1 MAAGLSKKNRW
12 YGLAITRRTRG
23 APQHFC
29 HRPAWSPA
37 MSMIR
42 LRLIGDRDAADSI
55 ISVLHGIDGIEHVE
69 EIEDF
74 MLGVRDD
81 SSSANLVD
89 DSEGRVFMLEVD
101 APDDMRADA
110 VRVVA
115 ESEARRLDA
124 GLEFVDGEDF

>member
-1 MAAGLSKKNRW
+1 MPEGPQKKPMVRPGNHP
-12 YGLAITRRTRG
+12 AHTPRT
-23 APQHFC
+23 
-29 HRPAWSPA
+29 PAFLPTAVMEPA

-42 LRLIGDRDAADSI
+42 LRLIGNRDAADSI
-55 ISVLHGIDGIEHVE
+55 LTVLHGIDGIEHVE

-110 VRVVA
+110 VRAVA
-115 ESEARRLDA
+115 EAEARRLDA
-124 GLEFVDGEDF
+124 GLEIVDGEGF

>member
-1 MAAGLSKKNRW
+1 
-12 YGLAITRRTRG
+12 
-23 APQHFC
+23 
-29 HRPAWSPA
+29 

-42 LRLIGDRDAADSI
+42 LRLIGNRDAADSI
-55 ISVLHGIDGIEHVE
+55 LTVLHGIDGIEHVE

-110 VRVVA
+110 VRAVA
-115 ESEARRLDA
+115 EAEARRLDA
-124 GLEFVDGEDF
+124 GLEIVDGEDF